1 MKRPMRT
8 MRAFQVFAVLLL
20 AIPSLV
26 VSSEPSSAQFRL
38 IGSGPAS
45 VAATAASPLYQAQL
59 AGGSGAPVGISA
71 SANTSV
77 VAGPTS
83 QELPTARIFR
93 DNFGD

>member
-1 MKRPMRT
+1 MART
-8 MRAFQVFAVLLL
+8 CKVRMFVPLLL
-20 AIPSLV
+20 AVPAL
-26 VSSEPSSAQFRL
+26 VSSGEPGSNQFRL

-45 VAATAASPLYQAQL
+45 VAASAASPLHQAQL

-71 SANTSV
+71 SPNASV

-93 DNFGD
+93 DNFEAQ

>member
-1 MKRPMRT
+1 MKRQMWSP
-8 MRAFQVFAVLLL
+8 RALQVFGILLL

-26 VSSEPSSAQFRL
+26 VSSEPSSSQFRL

-45 VAATAASPLYQAQL
+45 VAAAAASPLYQAQL
-59 AGGSGAPVGISA
+59 AGGSGAPVGISV
-71 SANTSV
+71 SDNTSV